1 MKIIDFIFY
10 YFMKLVIL
18 TAMRLLY
25 KLEVK
30 NAPKLNKNNKGV
42 LFVGNHSSWFDTL
55 ILTYGV
61 NHRIWFVT
69 GDFILDVPVM
79 RTLVKHLYILPM
91 RKKHGKEGIELA
103 INKLKEGKPVC
114 IFPEGEITP
123 TGEMLRFRSGVSVIQ
138 KEANVPIIPFYID
151 GASEAWSIVQPKLK
165 FFKKITITFG
175 EPYYPKQENN
185 QDASQEIKEQ
195 VLLLKPSA

>member
-10 YFMKLVIL
+10 HFMKFVIL
-18 TAMRLLY
+18 TLMLLFY
-25 KLEVK
+25 KVEVK
-30 NAPKLNKNNKGV
+30 NKPKLTRGKGV
-42 LFVGNHSSWFDTL
+42 LFVGNHSSWYDTL

-69 GDFILDVPVM
+69 GDFILNVPVM
-79 RTLVKHLYILPM
+79 RTLVRHMYILPM
-91 RKKHGKEGIELA
+91 TKKHGKEGIKLA

-123 TGEMLRFRSGVSVIQ
+123 TGEMLRFRKGVSVIQ
-138 KEANVPIIPFYID
+138 KVANVPIIPFYID

-165 FFKKITITFG
+165 LFKKISITFG
-175 EPYYPKQENN
+175 EPYYPKQENHSE
-185 QDASQEIKEQ
+185 ASKEIQEQ
-195 VLLLKPSA
+195 VLLLKP

>member
-1 MKIIDFIFY
+1 MKVVDFFIY
-10 YFMKLVIL
+10 YFMKFIIL
-18 TAMRLLY
+18 TLMKLLY
-25 KLEVK
+25 KVEVK
-30 NAPKLNKNNKGV
+30 NKPDLSKSKAF

-61 NHRIWFVT
+61 GHRVWFVT

-79 RTLVKHLYILPM
+79 RSLVKHMYILPM

-103 INKLKEGKPVC
+103 VNKLKEGRPVC

-138 KEANVPIIPFYID
+138 KAANVPIIPFYID
-151 GASEAWSIVQPKLK
+151 GAADAWSIVQPKLK
-165 FFKKITITFG
+165 FFKKITISFG
-175 EPYYPKQENN
+175 EPFYPQMENN
-185 QDASQEIKEQ
+185 NEASQEIKDK
-195 VLLLKPSA
+195 VVLLKP